1 MALRE
6 NDIQQAVINIKVLGV
21 GGGGNNV
28 LRRLSKEKFLDVE
41 LIAINSDMKQLGL
54 TEKDGIKVVPI
65 GVSMTKGYGTGGNV
79 EIGEQAAIAE
89 EQEIKKLLIGA
100 DMVFITAGMGGGF
113 GTGAAPVIA
122 RIARDMGILSLG
134 IVTEPFDFEG
144 RRKVQTAKDGI
155 QRMQQEMD
163 SLIVVKNNNLK
174 ELPEF
179 KQISLKYA
187 FRFADEALNQSIRCI
202 VEMIRTTGYVNVD
215 FADVT
220 TIFKQGTTS
229 DAILGIG
236 EADTPL
242 AAVME
247 AIDNPLVDRPISG
260 ARGLIVNFTSTT
272 DLAMSAVTDATVY
285 LQENTHPDA
294 NIIFGLVEDES
305 MGEKV
310 RATVVATDFEDSSSP
325 SQAPGIKPGVTSRP
339 GIEKTQ
345 LEEATSIPKWMTSAP
360 SSEPMQVFKF
370 NLGNASKDK

>member
-1 MALRE
+1 
-6 NDIQQAVINIKVLGV
+6 
-21 GGGGNNV
+21 
-28 LRRLSKEKFLDVE
+28 
-41 LIAINSDMKQLGL
+41 
-54 TEKDGIKVVPI
+54 
-65 GVSMTKGYGTGGNV
+65 
-79 EIGEQAAIAE
+79 
-89 EQEIKKLLIGA
+89 
-100 DMVFITAGMGGGF
+100 
-113 GTGAAPVIA
+113 
-122 RIARDMGILSLG
+122 MGILSLG

-370 NLGNASKDK
+370 NLGNASKDE

>member
-54 TEKDGIKVVPI
+54 TEKDGVKVVPI

-89 EQEIKKLLIGA
+89 EQEIKKMLIGA

-187 FRFADEALNQSIRCI
+187 FRFADEVLNQSIRCI

-370 NLGNASKDK
+370 NLGNASKDE